1 MSKEPK
7 NVGSMLT
14 WIGDMAN
21 LITNHGLWK
30 IVIAVLVL
38 SFCISVISVALNP
51 EPILDKI
58 EQILD
63 DREAANRNFRTKNDP
78 LVRSEL
84 QKIIFELGAN
94 RATVMEFHNGRENPS
109 SLGFW
114 YAEMTYEQTNGK
126 VYSVNQQYRNVNLSL
141 LNISTVLHRDGY
153 WYGTMDEFR
162 KIDPNLA
169 DVIQGNGTNWIA
181 FLLLKSV
188 SGELGILEISFEQE
202 PYDKKAVGQAIRT
215 SGVSIASM
223 LDYKAHMKK

>member
-1 MSKEPK
+1 MLKEPK
-7 NVGSMLT
+7 NIGSMLT

-30 IVIAVLVL
+30 IVSAVLIL
-38 SFCISVISVALNP
+38 SFCISIISVVLNP
-51 EPILDKI
+51 EPILDRI

-63 DREAANRNFRTKNDP
+63 DREIANKNFRTTNDP
-78 LVRSEL
+78 LVRAEL
-84 QKIIFELGAN
+84 QKLVFELGAS

-126 VYSVNQQYRNVNLSL
+126 VYSIHQQYRNVNLSL
-141 LNISTVLHRDGY
+141 LNISTILHKEGY
-153 WYGTMDEFR
+153 WYGTMSEFQ

-169 DVIQGNGTNWIA
+169 NVIKENGTNWIA
-181 FLLLKSV
+181 FLLLKSS

-202 PYDKKAVGQAIRT
+202 PIDKKAVGQSIRT
-215 SGVSIASM
+215 SGVTIASM
-223 LDYKAHMKK
+223 LDYKAHIRK